1 MLHSMLRQ
9 NRNKKSEI
17 REITFLKIQ
26 KILFLKFLPDIAAV
40 AEVGLGAF
48 GGDNPVGIECFKYSF
63 TLDEGGSI
71 FIKVSKMAGSL
82 LLKSL
87 SLDFVEGT
95 EKMMFL
101 S

>member
-1 MLHSMLRQ
+1 MIT
-9 NRNKKSEI
+9 RNLEI
-17 REITFLKIQ
+17 KGGSVFTKLNKTILTFVS
-26 KILFLKFLPDIAAV
+26 LPDIAAV

-87 SLDFVEGT
+87 SFDFVEGT
-95 EKMMFL
+95 EKIMFL

>member
-1 MLHSMLRQ
+1 MDGEPLIFS
-9 NRNKKSEI
+9 
-17 REITFLKIQ
+17 T
-26 KILFLKFLPDIAAV
+26 LPDIAAV
-40 AEVGLGAF
+40 AEIGLGAF

-87 SLDFVEGT
+87 SFDFVEGT
-95 EKMMFL
+95 EKIMFL